1 MGCWVKASSVEK
13 TSLPLKSA
21 GCDKAVL
28 SRGSAAA
35 HGAKEKAGSSPQL
48 SSKTVVCLSFPISQR
63 VQGLPLRWM
72 EEDPIVDTV
81 LLHPHGVV
89 LCLRQGARAGRSG
102 LHEKQAPSPLFRKG
116 RHANLACDEPW
127 SKRPRA
133 RVGKTCPRCLQPQAC
148 HAASHLEAFARA
160 RLLGP
165 EASLYTPA
173 SSFANFRTQL
183 VYPLLQKAFLGSLVR
198 IKCPS
203 SVFQRPWSLATEAV
217 STCWF
222 PLLNSALVR
231 RDSGSQLQPQSAAWS
246 LAHSRHQIHVRWV
259 RGPWKGRLQGLP

>member
-1 MGCWVKASSVEK
+1 MEPRKKLGPHPSS
-13 TSLPLKSA
+13 A
-21 GCDKAVL
+21 
-28 SRGSAAA
+28 
-35 HGAKEKAGSSPQL
+35 
-48 SSKTVVCLSFPISQR
+48 VVCLSFPISQR
-63 VQGLPLRWM
+63 VQGLPLCWM

-116 RHANLACDEPW
+116 RHANLVCDEPRGEW
-127 SKRPRA
+127 PRA
-133 RVGKTCPRCLQPQAC
+133 RAGKPCPLVPPAPGVPCRIIPRSLCPCPSTQP
-148 HAASHLEAFARA
+148 R
-160 RLLGP
+160 
-165 EASLYTPA
+165 YTPA

-231 RDSGSQLQPQSAAWS
+231 
-246 LAHSRHQIHVRWV
+246 
-259 RGPWKGRLQGLP
+259 